1 MLCILVYLSFI
12 LILLSNILIVGLYL
26 VILVINGMPRIL
38 CFISVIWKVC
48 LNGLFKSLFLF
59 HCFSGNKEKL
69 IFSVVG

>member
-38 CFISVIWKVC
+38 FFISVIWKVC

-59 HCFSGNKEKL
+59 LCFSGNKEKL